1 MLSAKRLIQK
11 AVLLHHH
18 QNNEERSSLTAAD
31 FDLQVVIHYGIPS
44 TASLLAFDPIQRL
57 LAIAT
62 LDGRIKVIG
71 GDGIEALFTS
81 PKQLPYKNIE
91 FLQNQGFL
99 ISISI
104 ENDIQVWNLESR
116 CLACSLQWELNITAF
131 SVISRS
137 CFMYIGDEHGSM
149 SVLKYD
155 SEDAKLLWLPYHITA
170 NSLKEAAGF
179 PSPDH
184 QPIVGVLPQP
194 HSSGNRVLI
203 AYQNGLIVLWDVS
216 EGRILFVG
224 GGKDLQLK
232 DDSKNEVDPN
242 IPKDTSHHHL
252 EEKEITA
259 LSWASSNGSILAV
272 GYLDGDIL
280 FWKTSTASFTRG
292 QKNESTNSNIVKL
305 QLSSAEK
312 RLPIIVLHWS
322 TSDRPS
328 NDGDGRLFIYG
339 GDEIGSEE
347 VLTVLALEWSS
358 RMETV
363 RCVGRI
369 DITLAG
375 SFADMILL
383 PSSGPTEGNPK
394 AAVSVLA
401 NPGQLHLFDDASLSA
416 LPSRQKHKA
425 SVLTMGFPMV
435 VPTVDPPITVAK
447 FITLPSGGNSSKMF
461 SEIATA
467 TKHGST
473 PFQGGSANWPLTGG
487 VPSHLS
493 FTEHTGVER
502 VYIAGYLDG
511 SVRLWDAT
519 YPALS
524 LICIV
529 EGEVESIEVAGFS
542 DPVTNLDFCSL
553 TLSLA
558 VGNKCGLVRI
568 YNLNG
573 SSDETTFHFHIDTKH
588 EVHTLPQGKGPPLR
602 AVFSLLNSPI
612 LALQF
617 ANYGAKLAVGLECGR
632 VAVLDTS
639 SLAVLFSTESV
650 SSSCSPVISVNWVEC
665 INTCSL
671 VKSPKHSD
679 SNMPINPTEQVMF
692 FLTKDATIYMID
704 GGTGRLI
711 SSRPWHPKKKSVA
724 ISMYVIDGSPSVPG
738 LTDGK
743 QLEESDQNFT
753 AKNESEHTT
762 TSTGISS
769 HNNEHHSSVNTL
781 TRERLL
787 DSFILLCCEDSLRLY
802 STKNVIQGNN
812 KTICKVKHAKP
823 CCWASTFRKE
833 GNICGVVLLF
843 QSGVIEI
850 RSFSGLELVK
860 ETSLMS
866 VLRWNFK
873 ANMEKMMSCDNGQI
887 TVAHGCELAFI
898 SLFSGENCFR
908 IPESLPCL
916 HDKVLAAAA
925 DAAFNFSSNQKKKQG
940 TKPGILGGIV
950 KGCKGGKVDHS
961 VDITPSPKSDYS
973 HLEGAFSK
981 QPFSDSY
988 RTAVDSE
995 EVVELNIDDI
1005 EIDEPSLPTAT
1016 TSAQD
1021 VKNMKREKRSEREQL
1036 LGATDDMKPKLRTPE
1051 EIMAKYR
1058 KAGDASSAAAQARNK
1073 LVERQEKLER
1083 ISRRTEELQS
1093 GAEDF
1098 SSMANELVKLME
1110 KRKWWQI

>member
-1 MLSAKRLIQK
+1 
-11 AVLLHHH
+11 
-18 QNNEERSSLTAAD
+18 
-31 FDLQVVIHYGIPS
+31 
-44 TASLLAFDPIQRL
+44 
-57 LAIAT
+57 
-62 LDGRIKVIG
+62 
-71 GDGIEALFTS
+71 
-81 PKQLPYKNIE
+81 
-91 FLQNQGFL
+91 
-99 ISISI
+99 
-104 ENDIQVWNLESR
+104 
-116 CLACSLQWELNITAF
+116 
-131 SVISRS
+131 
-137 CFMYIGDEHGSM
+137 MYIGDEHGSM

-216 EGRILFVG
+216 EGHILFVG

-259 LSWASSNGSILAV
+259 LSWASSKGSILAV

-280 FWKTSTASFTRG
+280 FWKTSTTSSTRG

-347 VLTVLALEWSS
+347 VLTVLTLEWSS

-363 RCVGRI
+363 RCVGRM

-461 SEIATA
+461 SEIASA

-568 YNLNG
+568 YNLDG
-573 SSDETTFHFHIDTKH
+573 SSDETTFHFLIDTKH

-632 VAVLDTS
+632 VVVLDTS

-679 SNMPINPTEQVMF
+679 SNMPINPTGQVMF
-692 FLTKDATIYMID
+692 FLTKDATLYMID
-704 GGTGRLI
+704 GGTGSMI
-711 SSRPWHPKKKSVA
+711 SSHPWHPKKKSVA
-724 ISMYVIDGSPSVPG
+724 ISMYVIDGCPSVPG

-787 DSFILLCCEDSLRLY
+787 DSFILLCCEDSLHLY

-887 TVAHGCELAFI
+887 TLAHGCELAFI

-950 KGCKGGKVDHS
+950 KGFKGGKVDHS
-961 VDITPSPKSDYS
+961 VDITLNPKSDFS

-1016 TSAQD
+1016 TSSQD
-1021 VKNMKREKRSEREQL
+1021 VKHMKREKWSEREQL

-1058 KAGDASSAAAQARNK
+1058 KAGDAASVAAHARKK

>member
-1 MLSAKRLIQK
+1 
-11 AVLLHHH
+11 
-18 QNNEERSSLTAAD
+18 
-31 FDLQVVIHYGIPS
+31 
-44 TASLLAFDPIQRL
+44 
-57 LAIAT
+57 
-62 LDGRIKVIG
+62 
-71 GDGIEALFTS
+71 
-81 PKQLPYKNIE
+81 
-91 FLQNQGFL
+91 
-99 ISISI
+99 
-104 ENDIQVWNLESR
+104 
-116 CLACSLQWELNITAF
+116 
-131 SVISRS
+131 
-137 CFMYIGDEHGSM
+137 
-149 SVLKYD
+149 
-155 SEDAKLLWLPYHITA
+155 
-170 NSLKEAAGF
+170 
-179 PSPDH
+179 
-184 QPIVGVLPQP
+184 
-194 HSSGNRVLI
+194 
-203 AYQNGLIVLWDVS
+203 
-216 EGRILFVG
+216 
-224 GGKDLQLK
+224 
-232 DDSKNEVDPN
+232 
-242 IPKDTSHHHL
+242 
-252 EEKEITA
+252 
-259 LSWASSNGSILAV
+259 
-272 GYLDGDIL
+272 
-280 FWKTSTASFTRG
+280 
-292 QKNESTNSNIVKL
+292 
-305 QLSSAEK
+305 
-312 RLPIIVLHWS
+312 
-322 TSDRPS
+322 
-328 NDGDGRLFIYG
+328 
-339 GDEIGSEE
+339 
-347 VLTVLALEWSS
+347 
-358 RMETV
+358 METV
-363 RCVGRI
+363 RCVGRM

-461 SEIATA
+461 SEIASA
-467 TKHGST
+467 TKRGST

-568 YNLNG
+568 YNLDG
-573 SSDETTFHFHIDTKH
+573 SSDETTFHFLIDTKH

-632 VAVLDTS
+632 VVVLDTS

-692 FLTKDATIYMID
+692 FLTKDATLYMID
-704 GGTGRLI
+704 GGTGSMI
-711 SSRPWHPKKKSVA
+711 SSHPWHPKKKSVA
-724 ISMYVIDGSPSVPG
+724 ISMYVIDGCPSVPG

-787 DSFILLCCEDSLRLY
+787 DSFILLCCEDSLHLY

-887 TVAHGCELAFI
+887 TLAHGCELAFI

-925 DAAFNFSSNQKKKQG
+925 NAAFNFSSNQKKKQG

-950 KGCKGGKVDHS
+950 KGFKGGKVDHS
-961 VDITPSPKSDYS
+961 VDITLNPKSDFS

-1016 TSAQD
+1016 TSSQD
-1021 VKNMKREKRSEREQL
+1021 VKHMKREKWSEREQL

-1058 KAGDASSAAAQARNK
+1058 KAGDAASVAAHARKK

>member
-1 MLSAKRLIQK
+1 
-11 AVLLHHH
+11 
-18 QNNEERSSLTAAD
+18 
-31 FDLQVVIHYGIPS
+31 
-44 TASLLAFDPIQRL
+44 
-57 LAIAT
+57 
-62 LDGRIKVIG
+62 
-71 GDGIEALFTS
+71 
-81 PKQLPYKNIE
+81 
-91 FLQNQGFL
+91 
-99 ISISI
+99 
-104 ENDIQVWNLESR
+104 
-116 CLACSLQWELNITAF
+116 
-131 SVISRS
+131 
-137 CFMYIGDEHGSM
+137 MYIGDEHGSM

-216 EGRILFVG
+216 EGHILFVG

-259 LSWASSNGSILAV
+259 LSWASSKGSILAV

-280 FWKTSTASFTRG
+280 FWKTSTTSSTRG

-347 VLTVLALEWSS
+347 VLTVLTLEWSS

-363 RCVGRI
+363 RCVGRM

-461 SEIATA
+461 SEIASA
-467 TKHGST
+467 TKRGST

-568 YNLNG
+568 YNLDG
-573 SSDETTFHFHIDTKH
+573 SSDETTFHFLIDTKH

-632 VAVLDTS
+632 VVVLDTS

-692 FLTKDATIYMID
+692 FLTKDATLYMID
-704 GGTGRLI
+704 GGTGSMI
-711 SSRPWHPKKKSVA
+711 SSHPWHPKKKSVA
-724 ISMYVIDGSPSVPG
+724 ISMYVIDGCPSVPG

-787 DSFILLCCEDSLRLY
+787 DSFILLCCEDSLHLY

-887 TVAHGCELAFI
+887 TLAHGCELAFI

-925 DAAFNFSSNQKKKQG
+925 NAAFNFSSNQKKKQG

-950 KGCKGGKVDHS
+950 KGFKGGKVDHS
-961 VDITPSPKSDYS
+961 VDITLNPKSDFS

-1016 TSAQD
+1016 TSSQD
-1021 VKNMKREKRSEREQL
+1021 VKHMKREKWSEREQL

-1058 KAGDASSAAAQARNK
+1058 KAGDAASVAAHARKK

>member
-1 MLSAKRLIQK
+1 M
-11 AVLLHHH
+11 
-18 QNNEERSSLTAAD
+18 
-31 FDLQVVIHYGIPS
+31 
-44 TASLLAFDPIQRL
+44 
-57 LAIAT
+57 
-62 LDGRIKVIG
+62 
-71 GDGIEALFTS
+71 
-81 PKQLPYKNIE
+81 
-91 FLQNQGFL
+91 
-99 ISISI
+99 
-104 ENDIQVWNLESR
+104 
-116 CLACSLQWELNITAF
+116 
-131 SVISRS
+131 
-137 CFMYIGDEHGSM
+137 
-149 SVLKYD
+149 
-155 SEDAKLLWLPYHITA
+155 
-170 NSLKEAAGF
+170 
-179 PSPDH
+179 
-184 QPIVGVLPQP
+184 
-194 HSSGNRVLI
+194 
-203 AYQNGLIVLWDVS
+203 
-216 EGRILFVG
+216 
-224 GGKDLQLK
+224 
-232 DDSKNEVDPN
+232 
-242 IPKDTSHHHL
+242 
-252 EEKEITA
+252 
-259 LSWASSNGSILAV
+259 
-272 GYLDGDIL
+272 
-280 FWKTSTASFTRG
+280 
-292 QKNESTNSNIVKL
+292 
-305 QLSSAEK
+305 
-312 RLPIIVLHWS
+312 
-322 TSDRPS
+322 
-328 NDGDGRLFIYG
+328 
-339 GDEIGSEE
+339 
-347 VLTVLALEWSS
+347 
-358 RMETV
+358 
-363 RCVGRI
+363 
-369 DITLAG
+369 
-375 SFADMILL
+375 
-383 PSSGPTEGNPK
+383 
-394 AAVSVLA
+394 
-401 NPGQLHLFDDASLSA
+401 
-416 LPSRQKHKA
+416 
-425 SVLTMGFPMV
+425 
-435 VPTVDPPITVAK
+435 
-447 FITLPSGGNSSKMF
+447 
-461 SEIATA
+461 
-467 TKHGST
+467 
-473 PFQGGSANWPLTGG
+473 
-487 VPSHLS
+487 
-493 FTEHTGVER
+493 
-502 VYIAGYLDG
+502 
-511 SVRLWDAT
+511 
-519 YPALS
+519 
-524 LICIV
+524 
-529 EGEVESIEVAGFS
+529 AGFS

-568 YNLNG
+568 YNLDG
-573 SSDETTFHFHIDTKH
+573 SSDETTFHFLIDTKH

-632 VAVLDTS
+632 VVVLDTS

-679 SNMPINPTEQVMF
+679 SNMPINPTGQVMF
-692 FLTKDATIYMID
+692 FLTKDATLYMID
-704 GGTGRLI
+704 GGTGSMI
-711 SSRPWHPKKKSVA
+711 SSHPWHPKKKSVA
-724 ISMYVIDGSPSVPG
+724 ISMYVIDGCPSVPG

-787 DSFILLCCEDSLRLY
+787 DSFILLCCEDSLHLY

-887 TVAHGCELAFI
+887 TLAHGCELAFI

-950 KGCKGGKVDHS
+950 KGFKGGKVDHS
-961 VDITPSPKSDYS
+961 VDITLNPKSDFS

-1016 TSAQD
+1016 TSSQD
-1021 VKNMKREKRSEREQL
+1021 VKHMKREKWSEREQL

-1058 KAGDASSAAAQARNK
+1058 KAGDAASVAAHARKK

>member
-1 MLSAKRLIQK
+1 
-11 AVLLHHH
+11 
-18 QNNEERSSLTAAD
+18 
-31 FDLQVVIHYGIPS
+31 
-44 TASLLAFDPIQRL
+44 
-57 LAIAT
+57 
-62 LDGRIKVIG
+62 
-71 GDGIEALFTS
+71 
-81 PKQLPYKNIE
+81 
-91 FLQNQGFL
+91 
-99 ISISI
+99 
-104 ENDIQVWNLESR
+104 
-116 CLACSLQWELNITAF
+116 
-131 SVISRS
+131 
-137 CFMYIGDEHGSM
+137 M

-216 EGRILFVG
+216 EGHILFVG

-259 LSWASSNGSILAV
+259 LSWASSKGSILAV

-280 FWKTSTASFTRG
+280 FWKTSTTSSTRG

-347 VLTVLALEWSS
+347 VLTVLTLEWSS

-363 RCVGRI
+363 RCVGRM

-461 SEIATA
+461 SEIASA
-467 TKHGST
+467 TKRGST

-568 YNLNG
+568 YNLDG
-573 SSDETTFHFHIDTKH
+573 SSDETTFHFLIDTKH

-632 VAVLDTS
+632 VVVLDTS

-679 SNMPINPTEQVMF
+679 SNMPINPTGQVMF
-692 FLTKDATIYMID
+692 FLTKDATLYMID
-704 GGTGRLI
+704 GGTGSMI
-711 SSRPWHPKKKSVA
+711 SSHPWHPKKKSVA
-724 ISMYVIDGSPSVPG
+724 ISMYVIDGCPSVPG

-787 DSFILLCCEDSLRLY
+787 DSFILLCCEDSLHLY

-887 TVAHGCELAFI
+887 TLAHGCELAFI

-950 KGCKGGKVDHS
+950 KGFKGGKVDHS
-961 VDITPSPKSDYS
+961 VDITLNPKSDFS

-1016 TSAQD
+1016 TSSQD
-1021 VKNMKREKRSEREQL
+1021 VKHMKREKWSEREQL

-1058 KAGDASSAAAQARNK
+1058 KAGDAASVAAHARKK

>member
-11 AVLLHHH
+11 AVLLRHH
-18 QNNEERSSLTAAD
+18 QENNKERSSLTAAD
-31 FDLQVVIHYGIPS
+31 LDLQVVVHYGIPS
-44 TASLLAFDPIQRL
+44 TASLLAFDSIQRL

-62 LDGRIKVIG
+62 LDGRIKVLG
-71 GDGIEALFTS
+71 GDGIEAIFTS

-116 CLACSLQWELNITAF
+116 CLAYSLQWEMNITAF

-137 CFMYIGDEHGSM
+137 CFMYIGDEHGSL

-155 SEDAKLLWLPYHITA
+155 SEDAKLLQLPYHISA

-203 AYQNGLIVLWDVS
+203 AYQDGLIVLWDVS

-242 IPKDTSHHHL
+242 IPEDT

-259 LSWASSNGSILAV
+259 LCWASSNGSILAV

-280 FWKTSTASFTRG
+280 FWKTSTASSTRG
-292 QKNESTNSNIVKL
+292 QKNELTNSNIVKL
-305 QLSSAEK
+305 QLSSSEK

-322 TSDRPS
+322 ISDRPS

-347 VLTVLALEWSS
+347 VLTVLTLEWSS

-363 RCVGRI
+363 RCVGRM

-401 NPGQLHLFDDASLSA
+401 NPGQLHIFDDASLSS

-425 SVLTMGFPMV
+425 TVLTTGFPMV
-435 VPTVDPPITVAK
+435 VPTVDPHITVAK
-447 FITLPSGGNSSKMF
+447 LITLPSGGNSSKIL
-461 SEIATA
+461 SEIASA
-467 TKHGST
+467 KKHRST
-473 PFQGGSANWPLTGG
+473 PFHGGSANWPLTGG

-493 FTEHTGVER
+493 FTEHADVER

-511 SVRLWDAT
+511 SVRIWDAT
-519 YPALS
+519 YPDLS

-529 EGEVESIEVAGFS
+529 EGEVESIEMAGLS
-542 DPVTNLDFCSL
+542 DPVTKLEFCSL
-553 TLSLA
+553 TQSLA

-573 SSDETTFHFHIDTKH
+573 SSDETTFHYLIDTKH

-617 ANYGAKLAVGLECGR
+617 ANYGAKLAVGLECGH
-632 VAVLDTS
+632 VVVLDTS
-639 SLAVLFSTESV
+639 SLAVLFTTESV
-650 SSSCSPVISVNWVEC
+650 SSSCSPVISVNWVGC

-679 SNMPINPTEQVMF
+679 SNMPITPTEQVMF
-692 FLTKDATIYMID
+692 FLTKDATLYMID
-704 GGTGRLI
+704 GGSGSMI
-711 SSRPWHPKKKSVA
+711 SSHPWHPKKKSVA
-724 ISMYVIDGSPSVPG
+724 ISMYVIEGIPSVPD

-743 QLEESDQNFT
+743 QLEESGQNLE
-753 AKNESEHTT
+753 AKNESEHITN
-762 TSTGISS
+762 STGISS

-787 DSFILLCCEDSLRLY
+787 DSFILLCCVDSLQLY

-812 KTICKVKHAKP
+812 KAICKVKHAKP

-866 VLRWNFK
+866 ILRWNFK

-887 TVAHGCELAFI
+887 TLAHGCELAFI
-898 SLFSGENCFR
+898 SLFCGENFSR
-908 IPESLPCL
+908 IPESFPCL

-925 DAAFNFSSNQKKKQG
+925 DAAFNFSSNQKKQG
-940 TKPGILGGIV
+940 IKPGILGGIV
-950 KGCKGGKVDHS
+950 KGFKGGKVDHS
-961 VDITPSPKSDYS
+961 VVINPSPKSDFS
-973 HLEGAFSK
+973 HLEAAFSK

-995 EVVELNIDDI
+995 EVVELHIDDI
-1005 EIDEPSLPTAT
+1005 EIDDEPSLPTAT
-1016 TSAQD
+1016 TSSQE
-1021 VKNMKREKRSEREQL
+1021 VKHTKREKRSQREQL
-1036 LGATDDMKPKLRTPE
+1036 LGVTDDMKPKLRTPE

-1058 KAGDASSAAAQARNK
+1058 KAEDASSVAARAREK
-1073 LVERQEKLER
+1073 LLERQEKLER
-1083 ISRRTEELQS
+1083 ISRRTAELQS

>member
-155 SEDAKLLWLPYHITA
+155 SEDAKLLWLPYRITA
-170 NSLKEAAGF
+170 DSLKEAAGF

-216 EGRILFVG
+216 EGQILFVG

-259 LSWASSNGSILAV
+259 LSWASSKGSILAV

-280 FWKTSTASFTRG
+280 FWKTSTTSSTRG

-347 VLTVLALEWSS
+347 VLTVLTLEWSS

-363 RCVGRI
+363 TCVGRM

-461 SEIATA
+461 SE
-467 TKHGST
+467 
-473 PFQGGSANWPLTGG
+473 
-487 VPSHLS
+487 
-493 FTEHTGVER
+493 VEN
-502 VYIAGYLDG
+502 
-511 SVRLWDAT
+511 
-519 YPALS
+519 
-524 LICIV
+524 
-529 EGEVESIEVAGFS
+529 IEVAGFS

-568 YNLNG
+568 YNLDG
-573 SSDETTFHFHIDTKH
+573 SSDETTFHFLIDTKH
-588 EVHTLPQGKGPPLR
+588 EVHTMPQGKGPPLR

-632 VAVLDTS
+632 VVVLDMS

-692 FLTKDATIYMID
+692 FLTKDATLYMID
-704 GGTGRLI
+704 GGTGSMI
-711 SSRPWHPKKKSVA
+711 SSHPWHPKKKSVA

-743 QLEESDQNFT
+743 QLESDQNFI

-781 TRERLL
+781 TREKLL
-787 DSFILLCCEDSLRLY
+787 DSFILLCCEDSLHLY

-823 CCWASTFRKE
+823 CCWASTFRKQ

-887 TVAHGCELAFI
+887 TLAHGCELAFI

-950 KGCKGGKVDHS
+950 KGFKGGKVDHS
-961 VDITPSPKSDYS
+961 VEITLNPKSDFS

-988 RTAVDSE
+988 RTAVDTE

-1016 TSAQD
+1016 TSSQD
-1021 VKNMKREKRSEREQL
+1021 VKHMKREKWSEREQL

-1058 KAGDASSAAAQARNK
+1058 KAGDAASVAAHARKK

>member
-1 MLSAKRLIQK
+1 
-11 AVLLHHH
+11 
-18 QNNEERSSLTAAD
+18 
-31 FDLQVVIHYGIPS
+31 
-44 TASLLAFDPIQRL
+44 
-57 LAIAT
+57 
-62 LDGRIKVIG
+62 
-71 GDGIEALFTS
+71 
-81 PKQLPYKNIE
+81 
-91 FLQNQGFL
+91 
-99 ISISI
+99 
-104 ENDIQVWNLESR
+104 
-116 CLACSLQWELNITAF
+116 
-131 SVISRS
+131 
-137 CFMYIGDEHGSM
+137 M

-216 EGRILFVG
+216 EGHILFVG

-259 LSWASSNGSILAV
+259 LSWASSKGSILAV

-280 FWKTSTASFTRG
+280 FWKTSTTSSTRG

-347 VLTVLALEWSS
+347 VLTVLTLEWSS

-363 RCVGRI
+363 RCVGRM

-461 SEIATA
+461 SEIASA
-467 TKHGST
+467 TKRGST

-529 EGEVESIEVAGFS
+529 EGEVENIEVAGFS

-568 YNLNG
+568 YNLDG
-573 SSDETTFHFHIDTKH
+573 SSDETTFHFLIDTKH
-588 EVHTLPQGKGPPLR
+588 EVHTMPQGKGPPLR

-632 VAVLDTS
+632 VVVLDTS

-692 FLTKDATIYMID
+692 FLTKDATLYMID
-704 GGTGRLI
+704 GGTGSMI
-711 SSRPWHPKKKSVA
+711 SSHPWHPKKKSVA
-724 ISMYVIDGSPSVPG
+724 ISMYVIDGCPSVPG

-787 DSFILLCCEDSLRLY
+787 DSFILLCCEDSLHLY

-887 TVAHGCELAFI
+887 TLAHGCELAFI

-950 KGCKGGKVDHS
+950 KGFKGGKVDHS
-961 VDITPSPKSDYS
+961 VEITLNPKSDFS

-988 RTAVDSE
+988 RTAVDTE

-1016 TSAQD
+1016 TSSQD
-1021 VKNMKREKRSEREQL
+1021 VKHMKREKWSEREQL

-1058 KAGDASSAAAQARNK
+1058 KAGDAASVAAHARKK

>member
-1 MLSAKRLIQK
+1 
-11 AVLLHHH
+11 
-18 QNNEERSSLTAAD
+18 
-31 FDLQVVIHYGIPS
+31 
-44 TASLLAFDPIQRL
+44 
-57 LAIAT
+57 
-62 LDGRIKVIG
+62 
-71 GDGIEALFTS
+71 
-81 PKQLPYKNIE
+81 
-91 FLQNQGFL
+91 
-99 ISISI
+99 
-104 ENDIQVWNLESR
+104 
-116 CLACSLQWELNITAF
+116 
-131 SVISRS
+131 
-137 CFMYIGDEHGSM
+137 
-149 SVLKYD
+149 
-155 SEDAKLLWLPYHITA
+155 
-170 NSLKEAAGF
+170 
-179 PSPDH
+179 
-184 QPIVGVLPQP
+184 
-194 HSSGNRVLI
+194 
-203 AYQNGLIVLWDVS
+203 
-216 EGRILFVG
+216 
-224 GGKDLQLK
+224 
-232 DDSKNEVDPN
+232 
-242 IPKDTSHHHL
+242 
-252 EEKEITA
+252 
-259 LSWASSNGSILAV
+259 
-272 GYLDGDIL
+272 
-280 FWKTSTASFTRG
+280 
-292 QKNESTNSNIVKL
+292 
-305 QLSSAEK
+305 
-312 RLPIIVLHWS
+312 
-322 TSDRPS
+322 
-328 NDGDGRLFIYG
+328 
-339 GDEIGSEE
+339 
-347 VLTVLALEWSS
+347 
-358 RMETV
+358 
-363 RCVGRI
+363 
-369 DITLAG
+369 
-375 SFADMILL
+375 MILL

-461 SEIATA
+461 SEIASA
-467 TKHGST
+467 TKRGST

-568 YNLNG
+568 YNLDG
-573 SSDETTFHFHIDTKH
+573 SSDETTFHFLIDTKH

-632 VAVLDTS
+632 VVVLDTS

-679 SNMPINPTEQVMF
+679 SNMPINPTGQVMF
-692 FLTKDATIYMID
+692 FLTKDATLYMID
-704 GGTGRLI
+704 GGTGSMI
-711 SSRPWHPKKKSVA
+711 SSHPWHPKKKSVA
-724 ISMYVIDGSPSVPG
+724 ISMYVIDGCPSVPG

-787 DSFILLCCEDSLRLY
+787 DSFILLCCEDSLHLY

-887 TVAHGCELAFI
+887 TLAHGCELAFI

-950 KGCKGGKVDHS
+950 KGFKGGKVDHS
-961 VDITPSPKSDYS
+961 VDITLNPKSDFS

-1016 TSAQD
+1016 TSSQD
-1021 VKNMKREKRSEREQL
+1021 VKHMKREKWSEREQL

-1058 KAGDASSAAAQARNK
+1058 KAGDAASVAAHARKK

>member
-1 MLSAKRLIQK
+1 MEMIAGTMLHR
-11 AVLLHHH
+11 
-18 QNNEERSSLTAAD
+18 
-31 FDLQVVIHYGIPS
+31 F
-44 TASLLAFDPIQRL
+44 
-57 LAIAT
+57 
-62 LDGRIKVIG
+62 
-71 GDGIEALFTS
+71 
-81 PKQLPYKNIE
+81 
-91 FLQNQGFL
+91 
-99 ISISI
+99 
-104 ENDIQVWNLESR
+104 
-116 CLACSLQWELNITAF
+116 
-131 SVISRS
+131 
-137 CFMYIGDEHGSM
+137 IGDEHGSL

-155 SEDAKLLWLPYHITA
+155 SEDAKLLQLPYHISA

-194 HSSGNRVLI
+194 HSSGNRQDKSLIIVLI
-203 AYQNGLIVLWDVS
+203 AYQDGLIVLWDVS
-216 EGRILFVG
+216 EGRTLFVG

-242 IPKDTSHHHL
+242 IPEDT

-280 FWKTSTASFTRG
+280 FWKTSTASSTRG
-292 QKNESTNSNIVKL
+292 QKNELTNSNIVKL
-305 QLSSAEK
+305 QLSSSEK

-322 TSDRPS
+322 ISDRPS

-347 VLTVLALEWSS
+347 VLTVLTLEWSS
-358 RMETV
+358 GMETV
-363 RCVGRI
+363 RCVGRM

-401 NPGQLHLFDDASLSA
+401 NPGQLHIFDDASLSS

-425 SVLTMGFPMV
+425 TVLTMGFPMV
-435 VPTVDPPITVAK
+435 VPTVDPHITVAK
-447 FITLPSGGNSSKMF
+447 LITLPLGGNSSKIL
-461 SEIATA
+461 SEIASA
-467 TKHGST
+467 KKRRST
-473 PFQGGSANWPLTGG
+473 PFHGGSANWPLTGG

-493 FTEHTGVER
+493 FTEHADVER

-511 SVRLWDAT
+511 SVRIWDAT
-519 YPALS
+519 YPDLS

-529 EGEVESIEVAGFS
+529 EGEVESIAMAGLS
-542 DPVTNLDFCSL
+542 DPVTKLDFCSL
-553 TLSLA
+553 TQSLA

-573 SSDETTFHFHIDTKH
+573 SSDETTFHYLIDTKH

-617 ANYGAKLAVGLECGR
+617 ANYGAKLAVGLECGH
-632 VAVLDTS
+632 VVVLDTS
-639 SLAVLFSTESV
+639 SLAVLFTTESV
-650 SSSCSPVISVNWVEC
+650 SSSCSPVISVNWVGC

-679 SNMPINPTEQVMF
+679 SNMPITPTEQVMF
-692 FLTKDATIYMID
+692 FLTKDATLYMID
-704 GGTGRLI
+704 GGTEGI
-711 SSRPWHPKKKSVA
+711 
-724 ISMYVIDGSPSVPG
+724 PSVPD

-743 QLEESDQNFT
+743 QLEESGQNLE

-762 TSTGISS
+762 NSTGISS
-769 HNNEHHSSVNTL
+769 HNNDHHSSVNTL

-787 DSFILLCCEDSLRLY
+787 DSFILLCCVDSLQLY
-802 STKNVIQGNN
+802 STKNVIQ
-812 KTICKVKHAKP
+812 I
-823 CCWASTFRKE
+823 TFQHFCTAHLNSISSS
-833 GNICGVVLLF
+833 NIVDSAYIYLD
-843 QSGVIEI
+843 

-866 VLRWNFK
+866 ILRWNFK

-887 TVAHGCELAFI
+887 TLAHGCELAFI
-898 SLFSGENCFR
+898 SLFSGENFSR
-908 IPESLPCL
+908 IPESFPCL

-925 DAAFNFSSNQKKKQG
+925 DAAFNFSSNQKKQG
-940 TKPGILGGIV
+940 IKPGILDGIV
-950 KGCKGGKVDHS
+950 KGFKGRKVDHS
-961 VDITPSPKSDYS
+961 VVINPSPKSDFS
-973 HLEGAFSK
+973 HLEAAFSK

-995 EVVELNIDDI
+995 EVVELHIDDI
-1005 EIDEPSLPTAT
+1005 EIDDEPSLPTAT
-1016 TSAQD
+1016 TSSQE
-1021 VKNMKREKRSEREQL
+1021 VKHMKREKRSQREQL
-1036 LGATDDMKPKLRTPE
+1036 LGVTDDMKPKLRTPE

-1058 KAGDASSAAAQARNK
+1058 KAEDASSVAARAREK
-1073 LVERQEKLER
+1073 LLQRQEKLER
-1083 ISRRTEELQS
+1083 ISRRTAELQS

-1098 SSMANELVKLME
+1098 SSMANELVNNTPVRDARLLLFVAGSNLCSARQGFSLQDKQFLCFLHRNRYGNTGPAHMATKSSHEAQSKKREKRDGRENLLGFGDETRHRSRNLKEIVSKYRKSKDPSSLAMSAKNKLVQRQEKLDKLSNQAEELEGTSEDYASMTNELLKKME